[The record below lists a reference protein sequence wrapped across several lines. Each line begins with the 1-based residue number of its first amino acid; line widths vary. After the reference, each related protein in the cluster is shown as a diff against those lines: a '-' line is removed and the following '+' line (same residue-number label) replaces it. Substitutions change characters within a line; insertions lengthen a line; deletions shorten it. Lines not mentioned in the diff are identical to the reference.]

1 MERRYLPL
9 EHRAEDGLKLQG
21 VAMRYGDTTAFP
33 WGMERFAP
41 GAFGNLAKADVT
53 LNVQHDR
60 SQIVART
67 GGGGLELLDSESELR
82 IMADLPETTMARDAV
97 RMVGAGLLRGL
108 SVEFKAIREAVLDGG
123 RQPIREIQRAK
134 LLGIGIVDSA
144 QYSQTQVQARWKRLA
159 ANRIERRLW
168 L

>member
-1 MERRYLPL
+1 MERRYIPL
-9 EHRAEDGLKLQG
+9 EYRAQDGLRLGG
-21 VAMRYGDTTAFP
+21 VAMRYGDTTTFP

-41 GAFGNLAKADVT
+41 GAFGDLAKADVT

-67 GGGGLELLDSESELR
+67 GGGGLRLLDTDLELR
-82 IMADLPETTMARDAV
+82 IEAELPDTTMARDAV

-108 SVEFKAIREAVLDGG
+108 SVEFKPIKEAVLDG
-123 RQPIREIQRAK
+123 RQPIREIQKAK
-134 LLGIGIVDSA
+134 LIGIGIVDRA
-144 QYSQTQVQARWKRLA
+144 QYSQAQVQARWKHQSIRSM
-159 ANRIERRLW
+159 RRLW

>member
-1 MERRYLPL
+1 MR
-9 EHRAEDGLKLQG
+9 LQG

-33 WGMERFAP
+33 WGLERFAP
-41 GAFGNLAKADVT
+41 GAFGDIAKADVT

-82 IMADLPETTMARDAV
+82 IQADLPETSMARDAV
-97 RMVGAGLLRGL
+97 RMVSAGLLRGL
-108 SVEFKAIREAVLDGG
+108 SIEFKAVKETVLEG
-123 RQPIREIQRAK
+123 RRPIREIQRAK
-134 LLGIGIVDSA
+134 LLGIGIVDRA
-144 QYSQTQVQARWKRLA
+144 QYSQTQVQARWRRLA
-159 ANRIERRLW
+159 SNRLERRLW